1 MSIGVV
7 LPAGGQGT
15 RFGGPLP
22 KQFLEVRPDRPLL
35 RYPVETFHSFPEVE
49 RIVLVLPQEF
59 LEDGEELLEEFPKLR
74 LTTGGPDRWISVRN
88 GVEALPPSVDFVLI
102 HDAAR
107 PFTPRSVIRRC
118 IQALHPGDEAVIAA
132 LPASDT
138 VKEVGGAK
146 VARTLDRNHLV
157 LVQTP
162 QGFPR
167 AMLKSMYERGLPTGA
182 KPTDEAQIAEA
193 AGFHVGWVKG
203 SFLSRKITEPE
214 DWEWAE
220 WVASRL
226 ESGKVKIDD

>member
-1 MSIGVV
+1 MGIGVI

-22 KQFLEVRPDRPLL
+22 KQFLEVRDGHPLL
-35 RYPVETFHSFPEVE
+35 RYPLDTFHSFSEVE
-49 RIVLVLPQEF
+49 SIVLVLPE
-59 LEDGEELLEEFPKLR
+59 EWMIVGEQLLDDFPKLK
-74 LTTGGPDRWISVRN
+74 LVVGGPDRWISVRN
-88 GVEALPPSVDFVLI
+88 GFDALPASVDRVLI

-107 PFTPRSVIRRC
+107 PFTPKSVIRNC
-118 IQALHPGDEAVIAA
+118 IQAMQDGNAVIAA
-132 LPASDT
+132 LPTSDT
-138 VKEVGGAK
+138 VKEVGGNK
-146 VARTLDRNHLV
+146 VSHTLDRSRLV
-157 LVQTP
+157 MVQTP

-167 AMLKSMYERGLPTGA
+167 TMLKSMYDQGVPSDS

-220 WVASRL
+220 WIVQRL
-226 ESGKVKIDD
+226 DSGEITLND

>member
-1 MSIGVV
+1 MGVGVV
-7 LPAGGQGT
+7 LAAGGSGT

-22 KQFLEVRPDRPLL
+22 KQFLEVRPGHPLL
-35 RYPVETFHSFPEVE
+35 RYPLETFNSFTEVE
-49 RIVLVLPQEF
+49 SIALVLPP
-59 LEDGEELLEEFPKLR
+59 DELDVWKPLRDEFPKLM
-74 LTTGGPDRWISVRN
+74 LVSGGPDRWISVRH
-88 GVEALPPSVDFVLI
+88 GVEALPTSVDFVLI
-102 HDAAR
+102 HDVAR

-118 IQALHPGDEAVIAA
+118 IQAMHPGDEAVIAA

-138 VKEVGGAK
+138 VKEVGGGK
-146 VARTLDRNHLV
+146 VARTLDRSRLV

-167 AMLKSMYERGLPTGA
+167 AMLKSVYDREVPA
-182 KPTDEAQIAEA
+182 DSNPTDEAQLAEA

-220 WVASRL
+220 WVALRL
-226 ESGKVKIDD
+226 ESGKVTLDD

>member
-1 MSIGVV
+1 VSIGVV
-7 LPAGGQGT
+7 LPAGGLGT

-35 RYPVETFHSFPEVE
+35 RYPLETFHGFPEVE
-49 RIVLVLPQEF
+49 CVVLVLPAEHM
-59 LEDGEELLEEFPKLR
+59 EEGAELLGDFPKLR
-74 LTTGGPDRWISVRN
+74 LAAGGPDRWISVRQ
-88 GVEALPPSVDFVLI
+88 GVEALPPGVDAVLI

-118 IQALHPGDEAVIAA
+118 IQALKADTAVIAA

-138 VKEVGGAK
+138 VKEVGGTK
-146 VARTLDRNHLV
+146 VARTLDRNRLV

-167 AMLKSMYERGLPTGA
+167 SMLRTVYERGLSLDS
-182 KPTDEAQIAEA
+182 KPTDEAQIVEA

-203 SFLSRKITEPE
+203 SPLSRKITEPE

-220 WVASRL
+220 WVAGRL
-226 ESGKVKIDD
+226 ESGQVKLND

>member
-7 LPAGGQGT
+7 LPAGGLGT

-22 KQFLEVRPDRPLL
+22 KQFLEVRPERPLL
-35 RYPVETFHSFPEVE
+35 RYPIETFQSFPEVE
-49 RIVLVLPQEF
+49 CIALVLPAEHM
-59 LEDGEELLEEFPKLR
+59 EEGEAFAAEFPKLK
-74 LTTGGPDRWISVRN
+74 LVVGGPDRWISVRH
-88 GVEALPPSVDFVLI
+88 GVEALPPSVDTVLI

-107 PFTPRSVIRRC
+107 PFTPCSVIRRC
-118 IQALHPGDEAVIAA
+118 IQALKSDMAAIAA

-162 QGFPR
+162 QAFPR
-167 AMLKSMYERGLPTGA
+167 AMLKAVYDRGLATGA
-182 KPTDEAQIAEA
+182 KPTDEAQIVEA
-193 AGFHVGWVKG
+193 AGFHVGWVRG
-203 SFLSRKITEPE
+203 NFLSRKITEPE

-220 WVASRL
+220 WVAARL
-226 ESGKVKIDD
+226 ETGKVTLDD

>member
-1 MSIGVV
+1 VGIGVV
-7 LPAGGQGT
+7 LAAGGLGT
-15 RFGGPLP
+15 RFGGSLP

-35 RYPVETFHSFPEVE
+35 RYPVETFHGFPEVE
-49 RIVLVLPQEF
+49 CVVLTLPTEYM
-59 LEDGEELLEEFPKLR
+59 EEGEALLREFPKLR
-74 LTTGGPDRWISVRN
+74 LATGGPDRWISVRN
-88 GVEALPPSVDFVLI
+88 GVEALPPSPDLVLI

-118 IQALHPGDEAVIAA
+118 IQSMRSGGEAVIAA

-138 VKEVGGAK
+138 VKEVDGAG
-146 VARTLDRNHLV
+146 VARTLDRSRLV

-167 AMLKSMYERGLPTGA
+167 AMLKTIYASGMPAGA
-182 KPTDEAQIAEA
+182 TPTDEAQIAES
-193 AGFHVGWVKG
+193 AGFHVGWVRG

-220 WVASRL
+220 WIAGRIV
-226 ESGKVKIDD
+226 SGKVTLDD